1 MLNHYSLCHVSLLCS
16 YTYFIMVFTGH
27 LWDGLNIWGIPKIGL
42 ITPNHPK
49 PDYTLKFS
57 IETHGDL
64 GYPYFRKHPFKYV

>member
-1 MLNHYSLCHVSLLCS
+1 
-16 YTYFIMVFTGH
+16 MVFTGH